1 MVNRLWFKRRFRFL
15 RYHVLRVST
24 VTMSGDIRAGIDF
37 IALLKFGDTG
47 THCLDN
53 TGNVPARNKWNRASG
68 GGHLRTG
75 ALPARHSCELALL
88 SCFPFRN
95 LLGQDIMFF
104 KARVGLTEPATPT
117 GAQRKRGL
125 QF

>member
-1 MVNRLWFKRRFRFL
+1 MGFTEAAWTL
-15 RYHVLRVST
+15 
-24 VTMSGDIRAGIDF
+24 MS
-37 IALLKFGDTG
+37 
-47 THCLDN
+47 N
-53 TGNVPARNKWNRASG
+53 SSEPG

-75 ALPARHSCELALL
+75 ALPARHSCGLAQL

-95 LLGQDIMFF
+95 LLGQDIMKVF
-104 KARVGLTEPATPT
+104 KARVGLTEPSTPT